1 MHVRNT
7 YFLIALIE
15 KCVSYML
22 KEHTTLLNIGLKEF
36 LQTKPVCKKFI
47 HQNNFFFFFF
57 FKKRN
62 SLKHIIKQ
70 FLFIY
75 FPYFHLGN

>member
-47 HQNNFFFFFF
+47 HQNNFL
-57 FKKRN
+57 KKKL
-62 SLKHIIKQ
+62 SKTHYQTI
-70 FLFIY
+70 FIY
-75 FPYFHLGN
+75 LFSLFSPRKLEYD

>member
-57 FKKRN
+57 FKKET
-62 SLKHIIKQ
+62 L
-70 FLFIY
+70 
-75 FPYFHLGN
+75 